1 MRLPIPEKKKIDSKT
16 YKLYKTT
23 LKMALQDAPEL
34 SSRGDRPLKMT
45 FEDQLNALLFF
56 HLEEHESA
64 RDLVQDLNHN
74 EFAKA
79 CITPKGGISRSS
91 FCEAINHRGLEQLQ
105 HVFMALYKHA
115 TKVLPKQ
122 HEELG
127 DLVAIDGSLIDA
139 VLSMYWADYRKN
151 SKKAKGHFGFNVNQ
165 GIPSK
170 IHLTDGNA
178 SERPF
183 VNMIL
188 SPGQTGIMDRGYQS
202 HKNFDRL
209 QDEGKHFVCRI
220 KEATIKTVIEKYP
233 VEPDSYVFYDA
244 EVLLGT
250 RGINQTERPVRL
262 VGYKIEGVEYFVA
275 TDRKDLSAEKIAT
288 IYKLRWTI
296 ESFFKWWKKHLKVYH
311 LIARSKYGL
320 MVQILG
326 GLISYLLMV
335 IYCRE
340 QFNEAVSIER
350 IRELRIKIKNELMG
364 LDEINHSDLN
374 DYNFDFKELF
384 QRTAI
389 T

>member
-1 MRLPIPEKKKIDSKT
+1 MPTKKKIDSKT
-16 YKLYKTT
+16 YKLYTKP
-23 LKMALQDAPEL
+23 LEAALRYAPKL
-34 SSRGDRPLKMT
+34 LARGDRPLKMT
-45 FEDQLNALLFF
+45 FEDQLNALIFF

-64 RDLVQDLNHN
+64 RELVQNLKYN
-74 EFAKA
+74 EFAKDMIA
-79 CITPKGGISRSS
+79 PEGGISLSS
-91 FCEAINHRGLEQLQ
+91 FCEAINQRGLEQLQ
-105 HVFMALYKHA
+105 HVFTELYKQA
-115 TKVLPKQ
+115 SRVLPKQ
-122 HEELG
+122 YEELG
-127 DLVAIDGSLIDA
+127 DLVSIDGSLIDA

-170 IHLTDGNA
+170 IYLTEGKA

-183 VNMIL
+183 VSMIL

-202 HKNFDRL
+202 HKNFDQL

-220 KEATIKTVIEKYP
+220 KESTRKKIVKENSVNK
-233 VEPDSYVFYDA
+233 DSYVFYDA

-250 RGINQTERPVRL
+250 KGINQTEKSVRL
-262 VGYKIEGVEYFVA
+262 VGYKIEGVKYFVA
-275 TDRKDLSAEKIAT
+275 TDRTDLSAEQIAT

-296 ESFFKWWKKHLKVYH
+296 ESFFKWWKKYLNVYH

-326 GLISYLLMV
+326 GLISYLLMS

-340 QFNEAVSIER
+340 QFNEVVSIER
-350 IRELRIKIKNELMG
+350 IRELRITIRNELMG
-364 LDEINHSDLN
+364 IEPTSQSDRADIN
-374 DYNFDFKELF
+374 FKELIH
-384 QRTAI
+384 RDAI

>member
-1 MRLPIPEKKKIDSKT
+1 MRLLLSEKKKIDSKT
-16 YKLYKTT
+16 YKLYTKP
-23 LKMALQDAPEL
+23 LEMALRNVSILLA
-34 SSRGDRPLKMT
+34 RGTRPLKMT
-45 FEDQLNALLFF
+45 FEDQLHALIFF

-64 RDLVQDLNHN
+64 RALVQDLNHN
-74 EFAKA
+74 EFAKENIA
-79 CITPKGGISRSS
+79 PDGGISLSS
-91 FCEAINHRGLEQLQ
+91 FCEAINHRGLTQLQ
-105 HVFMALYKHA
+105 HVFMELYKQA
-115 TKVLPKQ
+115 SSVLPKQ
-122 HEELG
+122 YKELG

-170 IHLTDGNA
+170 IHLSDGNA

-209 QDEGKHFVCRI
+209 QDEGKHFVCRVKISTIKKVI
-220 KEATIKTVIEKYP
+220 KENHVD
-233 VEPDSYVFYDA
+233 PDSYVFYDA

-250 RGINQTERPVRL
+250 KGINQTEKSVRL
-262 VGYKIEGVEYFVA
+262 VGYKVEGVEYFVA
-275 TDRKDLSAEKIAT
+275 TDRTDLSAEQIAT

-311 LIARSKYGL
+311 LIARSKHGL

-326 GLISYLLMV
+326 GLISYLLMA

-340 QFNEAVSIER
+340 QFNEGVSIER
-350 IRELRIKIKNELMG
+350 IRELRIIIKNELMG
-364 LDEINHSDLN
+364 FEQSNNTELDDFDLK
-374 DYNFDFKELF
+374 DLF
-384 QRTAI
+384 HGSAI

>member
-1 MRLPIPEKKKIDSKT
+1 MRLPLPAKKKIDSKT
-16 YKLYKTT
+16 YKLYAEP
-23 LKMALQDAPEL
+23 LKMALKDIRTL
-34 SSRGDRPLKMT
+34 SARGDRPLKMT
-45 FEDQLNALLFF
+45 FEDQLNALIYF

-64 RDLVQDLNHN
+64 RDLVQDLKHN
-74 EFAKA
+74 EFAKS
-79 CITPKGGISRSS
+79 CIAPKGGISRSS
-91 FCEAINHRGLEQLQ
+91 FCEAINQRGLEQLQ
-105 HVFMALYKHA
+105 HVFKELYKQA
-115 TKVLPKQ
+115 STVLPIQ
-122 HEELG
+122 YAELG

-183 VNMIL
+183 VTMIL

-220 KEATIKTVIEKYP
+220 KESTIKTVIKKYP
-233 VEPDSYVFYDA
+233 IDPDSYIFYDA
-244 EVLLGT
+244 EVRLGT
-250 RGINQTERPVRL
+250 KGINQTEKSVRL
-262 VGYKIEGVEYFVA
+262 VGYKVEGVEYFVA
-275 TDRKDLSAEKIAT
+275 TDRRDLSAEQIAT

-311 LIARSKYGL
+311 LIARSKHGL

-326 GLISYLLMV
+326 GLISYLLMA

-340 QFNEAVSIER
+340 QFNEGVSIER
-350 IRELRIKIKNELMG
+350 IRELRIKIRNELMG
-364 LDEINHSDLN
+364 FEQLNHSDFD
-374 DYNFDFKELF
+374 DYDFDFKDLF
-384 QRTAI
+384 PGSAI